1 MPDSINERIRK
12 YRIAKKLKQSELGEK
27 LGLKCSTY
35 SQMERKGTISVE
47 MALKIA
53 KILEIDPG
61 LIIYGNE
68 TENKLEITPIKP
80 QKVVANAPRTAIE
93 ELYGEP
99 KKKEHDGEFPFKLS
113 NTEKNVITAY
123 HYLTK
128 PEQKEVRVFI
138 DNVRKRGS

>member
-12 YRIAKKLKQSELGEK
+12 YRIAKKIKQSELGEK

-53 KILEIDPG
+53 DILEIDPA

-68 TENKLEITPIKP
+68 TGDRLEFTPIKP

-113 NTEKNVITAY
+113 NTEKNIISVY
-123 HYLTK
+123 HNLSK
-128 PEQKEVRVFI
+128 SKQKQIREFI
-138 DNVRKRGS
+138 DEIRKG